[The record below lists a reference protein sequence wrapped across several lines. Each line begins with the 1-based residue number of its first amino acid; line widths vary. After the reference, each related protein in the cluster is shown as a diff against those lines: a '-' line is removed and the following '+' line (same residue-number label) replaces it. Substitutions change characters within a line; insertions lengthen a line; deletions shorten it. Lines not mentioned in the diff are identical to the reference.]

1 MQRLRITSYTLAA
14 STLVLI
20 VACSGGA
27 EQKILDDFFRAARL
41 RDNTTLGNFATVSFD
56 PRTDGA
62 VQKFD
67 VVSVSEE
74 RVRPL
79 PLKQY
84 AQQLADAKAAEE
96 AFSAQKRLY
105 QNANLATIDRVT
117 KAQAAGKAVAPR
129 DKAVADAWAKW
140 TSDAATHNKAVS
152 DAQRQLGANSG
163 IAELSMADG
172 RLRGHLARRRGREQG
187 RRDQRHRAPARWRDH
202 DEDTQGRRVA
212 RDDEGRRRAGRRR
225 PLDHHRAWT
234 GLSGPGLSRLA

>member
-1 MQRLRITSYTLAA
+1 MQRLRITSYALAA

-27 EQKILDDFFRAARL
+27 EQKILDDFFRASRL

-84 AQQLADAKAAEE
+84 AKELADAKAAEE

-105 QNANLATIDRVT
+105 QNANIAVIDRVA
-117 KAQAAGKAVAPR
+117 KAQAAGKAIAPK
-129 DKAVADAWAKW
+129 DKGVADTWAKW

-163 IAELSMADG
+163 IAELSMARSAVASEVSSLEGAVASKDVVINATVRQPDG
-172 RLRGHLARRRGREQG
+172 ATTTKALKAVVSRATMKDASGKDVVGRWIITALG
-187 RRDQRHRAPARWRDH
+187 PA
-202 DEDTQGRRVA
+202 
-212 RDDEGRRRAGRRR
+212 
-225 PLDHHRAWT
+225 
-234 GLSGPGLSRLA
+234 

>member
-1 MQRLRITSYTLAA
+1 MQRLRITSYALAA

-27 EQKILDDFFRAARL
+27 EQKILDDFFRASRL

-84 AQQLADAKAAEE
+84 AKQLADAKAAEE
-96 AFSAQKRLY
+96 AFSAQKRAY
-105 QNANLATIDRVT
+105 QNANIAVIDRVT
-117 KAQAAGKAVAPR
+117 KAQAAGKAIAPK

-140 TSDAATHNKAVS
+140 SSDAATHNKAVS

-163 IAELSMADG
+163 IAELSMARSAVAAEVTSLEGAVASKDVVINATVRQPDG
-172 RLRGHLARRRGREQG
+172 ATTTKALKAVVSRATMKDASGKDVVGRWIITALG
-187 RRDQRHRAPARWRDH
+187 PA
-202 DEDTQGRRVA
+202 
-212 RDDEGRRRAGRRR
+212 
-225 PLDHHRAWT
+225 
-234 GLSGPGLSRLA
+234 